1 MSENFKEKID
11 ELEMIA
17 ANFKTASNSKITYMK
32 EKMTDLIKSGPKLPF
47 EFEYL
52 LVAFS
57 RNGGL
62 IAICKQMN
70 YYDRSKSRINDD
82 ILVMHQDAGK
92 RYYIPL
98 PLANEEKR
106 VQVSIVSLEFND
118 DEQLYAFGNNGS
130 VYKID
135 ILTAKAV
142 KKINSP
148 RLEEEGVV
156 KVKLI
161 EKGYIALTKKG
172 NIYYVPDIKKQNP
185 TFMINIKNQLKF
197 SDNIEFLGIPPSRS
211 KSGRFELLINNEK
224 GNGLLHIQDT
234 SEDSNSRMIERTV
247 EVNLLVG
254 GKLEKYQPEK
264 STSTGDDFINVPSEK
279 EKEFEKPKKGFLGK
293 VSAICMSPSKSEIA
307 VYCAQNTTAY
317 IFPSNLDDL
326 TSFEEMTFKKS
337 NLEEELEEDEVQEHL
352 ALFSY
357 NKKYQFL
364 FCGEQ
369 SLAIC
374 GQRFVVIITRREE
387 LLSFKI
393 TDESAVASMT
403 GGTLFTSIS
412 EIDGIRYL
420 CEDGVFLISEV
431 CKELYDVCYTF
442 AKNSAKKLLNAYG
455 AFISKNAD
463 CDKQIRDI
471 SVDLPEAINT
481 LQQAAVSLYYT
492 EDSNSDV
499 NMKELQMIL
508 IKAAQYGKS
517 FVQKGDFNY
526 EKYVEKCRAM
536 RVINSLRNLKE
547 SPRFLTFKEYED
559 MDPDSPNEFIKKIL
573 RHHNYR
579 FAFELSNYLG
589 FETDRIYQKFCISN
603 IKRLTDE
610 FNVDNLFE
618 TLNNKLSEC
627 QNVSYITLAKKCI
640 KHGKNLLAEKFLE
653 QEKSIVVKVPQYLEL
668 RNWKKALDLAVE
680 SNDRT
685 VIKVV
690 IDKIFKV
697 EKEREFI
704 KTVGENQKV
713 HKAVIEY
720 LRLHDEDK
728 ILRKYL
734 GSKGDFEEL
743 LYITLENFFKAKKI
757 EDRMEFISEA
767 KKYLKDLKGNLNDGF
782 YKNYLNDLEASLK
795 FKKDCIDKNFIEKND
810 ISPFDKSIFECY
822 KLGIKTDTDYKWIEE
837 KNNKIFKIGQK
848 KLTYIR
854 FKELVENKQ
863 FEKMAEIIKSTKYK
877 NLDITPLEVAK
888 LLYNAKCYDQAVDYI
903 KEVTDQNDF
912 EEKINL
918 LKKMK
923 KHEEALKIVMDDRK
937 ADKQFF
943 IEGILRERPD
953 LRGFLDSLQ
962 KK

>member
-11 ELEMIA
+11 DLEMIA
-17 ANFKTASNSKITYMK
+17 ANFKTATTSKITYMK
-32 EKMTDLIKSGPKLPF
+32 EKITDLIKSGPKLPF

-62 IAICKQMN
+62 IAMCKQMN

-98 PLANEEKR
+98 PLSNEEKR
-106 VQVSIVSLEFND
+106 VQVSIINLEFND
-118 DEQLYAFGNNGS
+118 DEQLYAFGNDGS
-130 VYKID
+130 LYKID

-142 KKINSP
+142 KKLNSP
-148 RLEEEGVV
+148 RLEDEGVV

-185 TFMINIKNQLKF
+185 IFMINIKNQLKF
-197 SDNIEFLGIPPSRS
+197 SDNIDFIGIPPSRS
-211 KSGRFELLINNEK
+211 KSGKFELLINNEN
-224 GNGLLHIQDT
+224 GNGLLHIEKQDVD
-234 SEDSNSRMIERTV
+234 DSNNRIVERAV
-247 EVNLLVG
+247 PVSLLVG
-254 GKLEKYQPEK
+254 GKLEKYEPEK
-264 STSTGDDFINVPSEK
+264 NDTPGEND
-279 EKEFEKPKKGFLGK
+279 KPKKGFLGK
-293 VSAICMSPSKSEIA
+293 VSAMCMSPSKSEIA

-326 TSFEEMTFKKS
+326 TSFEEMTFKKE
-337 NLEEELEEDEVQEHL
+337 NLEEELEEDEIQEHQ

-369 SLAIC
+369 SLALC

-387 LLSFKI
+387 ILSFKI

-403 GGTLFTSIS
+403 GGALFTSIS

-442 AKNSAKKLLNAYG
+442 AKNPAKKLINAYG

-471 SVDLPEAINT
+471 SLDLPDAINT
-481 LQQAAVSLYYT
+481 LQQAAVSLYFT
-492 EDSNSDV
+492 EDSNSDI

-526 EKYVEKCRAM
+526 ERYVEKCRAM

-547 SPRFLTFKEYED
+547 SPRFLTYKEYMD
-559 MDPDSPNEFIKKIL
+559 MDPESPNEFIKKIL

-579 FAFELSNYLG
+579 FAFELCNYLG
-589 FETDRIYQKFCISN
+589 YETDKIYQKFCISN
-603 IKRLTDE
+603 IKRLSDE
-610 FNVDNLFE
+610 FNVDKLFD
-618 TLNNKLSEC
+618 TLNSKLLEC

-653 QEKSIVVKVPQYLEL
+653 QEKSIVVKVPQYLQL
-668 RNWKKALDLAVE
+668 RNWKKALELAIE

-697 EKEREFI
+697 EKEKEFI
-704 KTVGENQKV
+704 KTVGGNPKV

-720 LRLHDEDK
+720 LRLHDCDNV
-728 ILRKYL
+728 LRKYL
-734 GSKGDFEEL
+734 GSKGDYEEL
-743 LYITLENFFKAKKI
+743 LYMTLENFFKAKKI
-757 EDRMEFISEA
+757 EDRTGYISEA
-767 KKYLKDLKGNLNDGF
+767 KKYLKDLKGNPNFSF
-782 YKNYLNDLEASLK
+782 YENYLKDLESSLK
-795 FKKDCIDKNFIEKND
+795 FKKDCIEPKKFIETND

-822 KLGIKTDTDYKWIEE
+822 KLGISKDYKWIEE
-837 KNNKIFKIGQK
+837 TNKKNFNIGQK

-854 FKELVENKQ
+854 FKE
-863 FEKMAEIIKSTKYK
+863 MAERKKFAEIDEIIENTKYK

-888 LLYNAKCYDQAVDYI
+888 IFFNTKNYDHAVNYI
-903 KEVTDQNDF
+903 KKVTDQNDF

-918 LKKMK
+918 LKKMQ
-923 KHEEALKIVMDDRK
+923 KHKEALEIVMADKK

-943 IEGILRERPD
+943 IEGILREKPE
-953 LRGFLDSLQ
+953 LRSFLDSLQ
-962 KK
+962 TK

>member
-11 ELEMIA
+11 DLEMIA
-17 ANFKTASNSKITYMK
+17 ANFKTATNSKITYMK
-32 EKMTDLIKSGPKLPF
+32 EKITDLIKSGPKLPF

-62 IAICKQMN
+62 IAMCKQMN

-98 PLANEEKR
+98 PLSNEEKR
-106 VQVSIVSLEFND
+106 VQVSIINLEFND
-118 DEQLYAFGNNGS
+118 DEQLYAFGNDGS
-130 VYKID
+130 LYKID

-142 KKINSP
+142 KKLNSP
-148 RLEEEGVV
+148 RLEDEGVV

-185 TFMINIKNQLKF
+185 IFMINIKNQLKF
-197 SDNIEFLGIPPSRS
+197 SDNIDFIGIPPSRS
-211 KSGRFELLINNEK
+211 KSGKFELLINNEN
-224 GNGLLHIQDT
+224 GNGLIHIEKQDVD
-234 SEDSNSRMIERTV
+234 DSNNRIVERTV
-247 EVNLLVG
+247 PVSLLVS
-254 GKLEKYQPEK
+254 GKLEKYEPEK
-264 STSTGDDFINVPSEK
+264 NDTPGEND
-279 EKEFEKPKKGFLGK
+279 KPKKGFLGK

-326 TSFEEMTFKKS
+326 TSFEEMTFKKE
-337 NLEEELEEDEVQEHL
+337 NLEEELEEDEIQEHQ

-369 SLAIC
+369 SLALC

-387 LLSFKI
+387 ILSFKI

-403 GGTLFTSIS
+403 GGALFTSIS

-442 AKNSAKKLLNAYG
+442 AKNPAKKLINAYG

-471 SVDLPEAINT
+471 SLDLPDAINT
-481 LQQAAVSLYYT
+481 LQQAAVSLYFT
-492 EDSNSDV
+492 EDSNSDI

-526 EKYVEKCRAM
+526 ERYVEKCRAM

-547 SPRFLTFKEYED
+547 SPRFLTYKEYMD
-559 MDPDSPNEFIKKIL
+559 MDPESPNEFIKKIL

-579 FAFELSNYLG
+579 FAFELCNYLG
-589 FETDRIYQKFCISN
+589 YETDKIYQKFCISN
-603 IKRLTDE
+603 IKRLSDE
-610 FNVDNLFE
+610 FNVDKLFE
-618 TLNNKLSEC
+618 TLNSKLLEC

-653 QEKSIVVKVPQYLEL
+653 QEKSIVVKVPQYLQL
-668 RNWKKALDLAVE
+668 RNWKKALELAIE

-697 EKEREFI
+697 EKEKEFI
-704 KTVGENQKV
+704 KTVGGNPKV

-720 LRLHDEDK
+720 LRLHDCDNV
-728 ILRKYL
+728 LRKYL
-734 GSKGDFEEL
+734 GSKGDYEEL
-743 LYITLENFFKAKKI
+743 LYMTLENFFKAKKI
-757 EDRMEFISEA
+757 EDRTGYISEA
-767 KKYLKDLKGNLNDGF
+767 KKYLKDLKGNPNFSF
-782 YKNYLNDLEASLK
+782 YENYLKDLESSLK
-795 FKKDCIDKNFIEKND
+795 FKKDCIEPKKFIETND

-822 KLGIKTDTDYKWIEE
+822 KLGISKDYKWIEE
-837 KNNKIFKIGQK
+837 TNKKSFNIGQK

-854 FKELVENKQ
+854 FKE
-863 FEKMAEIIKSTKYK
+863 MAERKKFTEIDEIIENTKYK

-888 LLYNAKCYDQAVDYI
+888 IFFNTKKYDQAVNYI
-903 KEVTDQNDF
+903 KKVTDQNDF

-918 LKKMK
+918 LKKMQ
-923 KHEEALKIVMDDRK
+923 KHKEALEIVMADKK

-953 LRGFLDSLQ
+953 LRSFLDSLQ
-962 KK
+962 TK

>member
-11 ELEMIA
+11 DLEMIA
-17 ANFKTASNSKITYMK
+17 ANFKTATNSKITYMK
-32 EKMTDLIKSGPKLPF
+32 EKITDLIKSGPKLPF

-62 IAICKQMN
+62 IAMCKQMN

-98 PLANEEKR
+98 PLSNEEKR
-106 VQVSIVSLEFND
+106 VQVSIINLEFND
-118 DEQLYAFGNNGS
+118 DEQLYAFGNDGS
-130 VYKID
+130 LYKID

-142 KKINSP
+142 KKLNSP
-148 RLEEEGVV
+148 RLEDEGVV

-185 TFMINIKNQLKF
+185 IFMINIKNQLKF
-197 SDNIEFLGIPPSRS
+197 SDNIDFIGIPPSRS
-211 KSGRFELLINNEK
+211 KSGKFELLINNEN
-224 GNGLLHIQDT
+224 GNGLIHIEKQDVD
-234 SEDSNSRMIERTV
+234 DSNNRIVERTV
-247 EVNLLVG
+247 PVSLLVS
-254 GKLEKYQPEK
+254 GKLEKYEPEK
-264 STSTGDDFINVPSEK
+264 NDTPGEND
-279 EKEFEKPKKGFLGK
+279 KPKKGFLGK

-326 TSFEEMTFKKS
+326 TSFEEMTFKKE
-337 NLEEELEEDEVQEHL
+337 NLEEELEEDEIQEHQ

-369 SLAIC
+369 SLALC

-387 LLSFKI
+387 ILSFKI

-403 GGTLFTSIS
+403 GGALFTSIS

-442 AKNSAKKLLNAYG
+442 AKNPAKKLINAYG

-471 SVDLPEAINT
+471 SLDLPDAINT
-481 LQQAAVSLYYT
+481 LQQAAVSLYFT
-492 EDSNSDV
+492 EDSNSDI

-526 EKYVEKCRAM
+526 ERYVEKCRAM

-547 SPRFLTFKEYED
+547 SPRFLTYKEYMD
-559 MDPDSPNEFIKKIL
+559 MDPESPNEFIKKIL

-579 FAFELSNYLG
+579 FAFELCNYLG
-589 FETDRIYQKFCISN
+589 YETDKIYQKFCISN
-603 IKRLTDE
+603 IKRLSDE
-610 FNVDNLFE
+610 FNVDKLFE
-618 TLNNKLSEC
+618 TLNSKLLEC

-653 QEKSIVVKVPQYLEL
+653 QEKSIVVKVPQYLQL
-668 RNWKKALDLAVE
+668 RNWKKALELAIE

-697 EKEREFI
+697 EKEKEFI
-704 KTVGENQKV
+704 KTVGGNPKV

-720 LRLHDEDK
+720 LRLHDCDNV
-728 ILRKYL
+728 LRKYL
-734 GSKGDFEEL
+734 GSKGDYEEL
-743 LYITLENFFKAKKI
+743 LYMTLENFFKAKKI
-757 EDRMEFISEA
+757 EDRTGYIPEA
-767 KKYLKDLKGNLNDGF
+767 KKYLKDLKGNPNFSF
-782 YKNYLNDLEASLK
+782 YENYLKDLESSLK
-795 FKKDCIDKNFIEKND
+795 FKKDCIEPKKFIETND

-822 KLGIKTDTDYKWIEE
+822 KLGISKDYKWIEE
-837 KNNKIFKIGQK
+837 TNKKSFNIGQK

-854 FKELVENKQ
+854 FKE
-863 FEKMAEIIKSTKYK
+863 MAERKKFTEIDEIIENTKYK

-888 LLYNAKCYDQAVDYI
+888 IFFNTKKYDQAVNYI
-903 KEVTDQNDF
+903 KKVTDQNDF

-918 LKKMK
+918 LKKMQ
-923 KHEEALKIVMDDRK
+923 KHKEALEIVMADKK

-953 LRGFLDSLQ
+953 LRSFLDSLQ
-962 KK
+962 TK

>member
-11 ELEMIA
+11 DLEMIA
-17 ANFKTASNSKITYMK
+17 ANFKTATNSKITYMK
-32 EKMTDLIKSGPKLPF
+32 EKITDLIKSGPKLPF

-62 IAICKQMN
+62 IAMCKQMN

-98 PLANEEKR
+98 PLSNEEKR
-106 VQVSIVSLEFND
+106 VQVSIINLEFND
-118 DEQLYAFGNNGS
+118 DEQLYAFGNDGS
-130 VYKID
+130 LYKID

-142 KKINSP
+142 KKLNSP
-148 RLEEEGVV
+148 RLEDEGVV

-185 TFMINIKNQLKF
+185 IFMINIKNQLKF
-197 SDNIEFLGIPPSRS
+197 SDNIDFIGIPPSRS
-211 KSGRFELLINNEK
+211 KSGKFELLINNEN
-224 GNGLLHIQDT
+224 GNGLIHIEKQDVD
-234 SEDSNSRMIERTV
+234 DSNNRIVERTV
-247 EVNLLVG
+247 PVSLLVG
-254 GKLEKYQPEK
+254 GKLEKYEPEK
-264 STSTGDDFINVPSEK
+264 NDTPGEND
-279 EKEFEKPKKGFLGK
+279 KPKKGFLGK

-326 TSFEEMTFKKS
+326 TSFEEMTFKKE
-337 NLEEELEEDEVQEHL
+337 NLEEELEEDEIQEHQ

-369 SLAIC
+369 SLALC

-387 LLSFKI
+387 ILSFKI

-403 GGTLFTSIS
+403 GGALFTSIS

-442 AKNSAKKLLNAYG
+442 AKNPAKKLINAYG

-471 SVDLPEAINT
+471 SLDLPDAINT
-481 LQQAAVSLYYT
+481 LQQAAVSLYFT
-492 EDSNSDV
+492 EDSNSDI

-526 EKYVEKCRAM
+526 ERYVEKCRAM

-547 SPRFLTFKEYED
+547 SPRFLTYKEYMD
-559 MDPDSPNEFIKKIL
+559 MDPESPNEFIKKIL

-579 FAFELSNYLG
+579 FAFELCNYLG
-589 FETDRIYQKFCISN
+589 YETDKIYQKFCISN
-603 IKRLTDE
+603 IKRLSDE
-610 FNVDNLFE
+610 FNVDKLFE
-618 TLNNKLSEC
+618 TLNSKLLEC

-653 QEKSIVVKVPQYLEL
+653 QEKSIVVKVPQYLQL
-668 RNWKKALDLAVE
+668 RNWKKALELAIE

-697 EKEREFI
+697 EKEKEFI
-704 KTVGENQKV
+704 KTVGGNPKV

-720 LRLHDEDK
+720 LRLHDCDNV
-728 ILRKYL
+728 LRKYL
-734 GSKGDFEEL
+734 GSKGDYEEL
-743 LYITLENFFKAKKI
+743 LYMTLENFFKAKKI
-757 EDRMEFISEA
+757 EDRTGYISEA
-767 KKYLKDLKGNLNDGF
+767 KKYLKDLKGNPNFNF
-782 YKNYLNDLEASLK
+782 YENYLKDLESSLK
-795 FKKDCIDKNFIEKND
+795 FKKDCIEPKKFIETND

-822 KLGIKTDTDYKWIEE
+822 KLGISKDYKWIEE
-837 KNNKIFKIGQK
+837 TNKKSFNIGQK

-854 FKELVENKQ
+854 FKE
-863 FEKMAEIIKSTKYK
+863 MAERKKFAEIDEIIENTKYK

-888 LLYNAKCYDQAVDYI
+888 IFFNTKNYDQAVNYI
-903 KEVTDQNDF
+903 KKVTDQNDF

-918 LKKMK
+918 LKKMQ
-923 KHEEALKIVMDDRK
+923 KHKEALEIVMADKK

-953 LRGFLDSLQ
+953 LRSFLDSLQ
-962 KK
+962 TK

>member
-11 ELEMIA
+11 DLEMIA
-17 ANFKTASNSKITYMK
+17 ANFKTATNSKITYMK
-32 EKMTDLIKSGPKLPF
+32 EKITDLIKSGPKLPF

-62 IAICKQMN
+62 IAMCKQMN

-98 PLANEEKR
+98 PLSNEEKR
-106 VQVSIVSLEFND
+106 VQVSIINLEFND
-118 DEQLYAFGNNGS
+118 DEQLYAFGNDGS
-130 VYKID
+130 LYKID

-142 KKINSP
+142 KKLNSP
-148 RLEEEGVV
+148 RLEDEGVV

-185 TFMINIKNQLKF
+185 IFMINIKNQLKF
-197 SDNIEFLGIPPSRS
+197 SDNIDFIGIPPSRS
-211 KSGRFELLINNEK
+211 KSGKFELLINNEN
-224 GNGLLHIQDT
+224 GNGLLHIEKQDVD
-234 SEDSNSRMIERTV
+234 DSNNRIVERTV
-247 EVNLLVG
+247 PVSLLVG
-254 GKLEKYQPEK
+254 GKLEKYEPEK
-264 STSTGDDFINVPSEK
+264 NDTPGEND
-279 EKEFEKPKKGFLGK
+279 KPKKGFLGK

-326 TSFEEMTFKKS
+326 TSFEEMTFKKE
-337 NLEEELEEDEVQEHL
+337 NLEEELEEDEIQEHQ

-369 SLAIC
+369 SLALC

-387 LLSFKI
+387 ILSFKI

-403 GGTLFTSIS
+403 GGALFTSIS

-442 AKNSAKKLLNAYG
+442 AKNPAKKLINAYG

-471 SVDLPEAINT
+471 SLDLPDAINT
-481 LQQAAVSLYYT
+481 LQQAAVSLYFT
-492 EDSNSDV
+492 EDSNSDI

-526 EKYVEKCRAM
+526 ERYVEKCRAM

-547 SPRFLTFKEYED
+547 SPRFLTYKEYMD
-559 MDPDSPNEFIKKIL
+559 MDPESPNEFIKKIL

-579 FAFELSNYLG
+579 FAFELCNYLG
-589 FETDRIYQKFCISN
+589 YETDKIYQKFCISN
-603 IKRLTDE
+603 IKRLSDE
-610 FNVDNLFE
+610 FNVDKLFE
-618 TLNNKLSEC
+618 TLNSKLLEC

-653 QEKSIVVKVPQYLEL
+653 QEKSIVVKVPQYLQL
-668 RNWKKALDLAVE
+668 RNWKKALELAIE

-697 EKEREFI
+697 EKEKEFI
-704 KTVGENQKV
+704 KTVGGNPKV

-720 LRLHDEDK
+720 LRLHDCDNV
-728 ILRKYL
+728 LRKYL
-734 GSKGDFEEL
+734 GSKGDYEEL
-743 LYITLENFFKAKKI
+743 LYMTLENFFKAKKI
-757 EDRMEFISEA
+757 EDRTGYISEA
-767 KKYLKDLKGNLNDGF
+767 KKYLKDLKGNPNFSF
-782 YKNYLNDLEASLK
+782 YENYLKDLESSLK
-795 FKKDCIDKNFIEKND
+795 FKKDCIEPKKFIETND

-822 KLGIKTDTDYKWIEE
+822 KLGISKDYKWIEE
-837 KNNKIFKIGQK
+837 TNKKNFNIGQK

-854 FKELVENKQ
+854 FKE
-863 FEKMAEIIKSTKYK
+863 MAERKKFAEIDEIIENTKYK

-888 LLYNAKCYDQAVDYI
+888 IFFNTKNYDQAVNYI
-903 KEVTDQNDF
+903 KKVTDQNDF

-918 LKKMK
+918 LKKMQ
-923 KHEEALKIVMDDRK
+923 KHKEALEIVMADKK

-953 LRGFLDSLQ
+953 LRSFLDSLQ
-962 KK
+962 TK

>member
-11 ELEMIA
+11 DLEMIA
-17 ANFKTASNSKITYMK
+17 ANFKTATNSKITYMK
-32 EKMTDLIKSGPKLPF
+32 EKITDLIKSGPKLPF

-62 IAICKQMN
+62 IAMCKQMN

-98 PLANEEKR
+98 PLSNEEKR
-106 VQVSIVSLEFND
+106 VQVSIINLEFND
-118 DEQLYAFGNNGS
+118 DEQLYAFGNDGS
-130 VYKID
+130 LYKID

-142 KKINSP
+142 KKLNSP
-148 RLEEEGVV
+148 RLEDEGVV

-185 TFMINIKNQLKF
+185 IFMINIKNQLKF
-197 SDNIEFLGIPPSRS
+197 SDNIDFIGIPPSRS
-211 KSGRFELLINNEK
+211 KSGKFELLINNEN
-224 GNGLLHIQDT
+224 GNGLIHIEKQDVD
-234 SEDSNSRMIERTV
+234 DSNNRIVERTV
-247 EVNLLVG
+247 PVSLLVS
-254 GKLEKYQPEK
+254 GKLEKYEPEK
-264 STSTGDDFINVPSEK
+264 NDTPGEND
-279 EKEFEKPKKGFLGK
+279 KPKKGFLGK

-326 TSFEEMTFKKS
+326 TSFEEMTFKKE
-337 NLEEELEEDEVQEHL
+337 NLEEELEEDEIQEHQ

-369 SLAIC
+369 SLALC

-387 LLSFKI
+387 ILSFKI

-403 GGTLFTSIS
+403 GGALFTSIS

-442 AKNSAKKLLNAYG
+442 AKNPAKKLINAYG

-471 SVDLPEAINT
+471 SLDLPDAINT
-481 LQQAAVSLYYT
+481 LQQAAVSLYFT
-492 EDSNSDV
+492 EDSNSDI

-526 EKYVEKCRAM
+526 ERYVEKCRAM

-547 SPRFLTFKEYED
+547 SPRFLTYKEYMD
-559 MDPDSPNEFIKKIL
+559 MDPESPNEFIKKIL

-579 FAFELSNYLG
+579 FAFELCNYLG
-589 FETDRIYQKFCISN
+589 YETDKIYQKFCISN
-603 IKRLTDE
+603 IKRLSDE
-610 FNVDNLFE
+610 FNVDKLFE
-618 TLNNKLSEC
+618 TLNSKLLEC

-653 QEKSIVVKVPQYLEL
+653 QEKSIVVKVPQYLQL
-668 RNWKKALDLAVE
+668 RNWKKALELAIE

-697 EKEREFI
+697 EKEKEFI
-704 KTVGENQKV
+704 KTVGGNPKV

-720 LRLHDEDK
+720 LRLHDCDNV
-728 ILRKYL
+728 LRKYL
-734 GSKGDFEEL
+734 GSKGDYEEL
-743 LYITLENFFKAKKI
+743 LYMTLENFFKAKKI
-757 EDRMEFISEA
+757 EDRTGYISEA
-767 KKYLKDLKGNLNDGF
+767 KKYLKDLKGNPNFSF
-782 YKNYLNDLEASLK
+782 YENYLKDLESSLK
-795 FKKDCIDKNFIEKND
+795 FKKDCIEPKKFIETND

-822 KLGIKTDTDYKWIEE
+822 KLGISKDYKWIEE
-837 KNNKIFKIGQK
+837 TNKKNFNIGQK

-854 FKELVENKQ
+854 FKE
-863 FEKMAEIIKSTKYK
+863 MAERKKFAEIDEIIENTKYK

-888 LLYNAKCYDQAVDYI
+888 IFFNTKNYDQAVNYI
-903 KEVTDQNDF
+903 KKVTDQNDF

-918 LKKMK
+918 LKKMQ
-923 KHEEALKIVMDDRK
+923 KHKEALEIVMADKK

-953 LRGFLDSLQ
+953 LRSFLDSLQ
-962 KK
+962 TK

>member
-11 ELEMIA
+11 DLEMIA
-17 ANFKTASNSKITYMK
+17 ANFKTATNSKITYMK
-32 EKMTDLIKSGPKLPF
+32 EKITDLIKSGPKLPF

-62 IAICKQMN
+62 IAMCKQMN

-98 PLANEEKR
+98 PLSNEEKR
-106 VQVSIVSLEFND
+106 VQVSIINLEFND
-118 DEQLYAFGNNGS
+118 DEQLYAFGNDGS
-130 VYKID
+130 LYKID

-142 KKINSP
+142 KKLNSP
-148 RLEEEGVV
+148 RLEDEGVV

-185 TFMINIKNQLKF
+185 IFMINIKNQLKF
-197 SDNIEFLGIPPSRS
+197 SDNIDFIGIPPSRS
-211 KSGRFELLINNEK
+211 KSGKFELLINNEN
-224 GNGLLHIQDT
+224 GNGLLHIEKQDVD
-234 SEDSNSRMIERTV
+234 DSNNRIVERTV
-247 EVNLLVG
+247 PVSLLVG
-254 GKLEKYQPEK
+254 GKLEKYEPEK
-264 STSTGDDFINVPSEK
+264 NDTPGEND
-279 EKEFEKPKKGFLGK
+279 KPKKGFLGK

-326 TSFEEMTFKKS
+326 TSFEEMTFKKE
-337 NLEEELEEDEVQEHL
+337 NLEEELEEDEIQEHQ

-369 SLAIC
+369 SLALC

-387 LLSFKI
+387 ILSFKI

-403 GGTLFTSIS
+403 GGALFTSIS

-442 AKNSAKKLLNAYG
+442 AKNPAKKLINAYG

-471 SVDLPEAINT
+471 SLDLPDAINT
-481 LQQAAVSLYYT
+481 LQQAAVSLYFT
-492 EDSNSDV
+492 EDSNSDI

-526 EKYVEKCRAM
+526 ERYVEKCRAM

-547 SPRFLTFKEYED
+547 SPRFLTYKEYMD
-559 MDPDSPNEFIKKIL
+559 MDPESPNEFIKKIL

-579 FAFELSNYLG
+579 FAFELCNYLG
-589 FETDRIYQKFCISN
+589 YETDKIYQKFCISN
-603 IKRLTDE
+603 IKRLSDE
-610 FNVDNLFE
+610 FNVDKLFE
-618 TLNNKLSEC
+618 TLNSKLLEC

-653 QEKSIVVKVPQYLEL
+653 QEKSIVVKVPQYLQL
-668 RNWKKALDLAVE
+668 RNWKKALELAIE

-697 EKEREFI
+697 EKEKEFI
-704 KTVGENQKV
+704 KTVGGNPKV

-720 LRLHDEDK
+720 LRLHDCDNV
-728 ILRKYL
+728 LRKYL
-734 GSKGDFEEL
+734 GSKGDYEEL
-743 LYITLENFFKAKKI
+743 LYMTLENFFKAKKI
-757 EDRMEFISEA
+757 EDRTGYISEA
-767 KKYLKDLKGNLNDGF
+767 KKYLKDLKGNPNFNF
-782 YKNYLNDLEASLK
+782 YENYLKDLESSLK
-795 FKKDCIDKNFIEKND
+795 FKKDCIEPKKFIETND

-822 KLGIKTDTDYKWIEE
+822 KLGISKDYKWIEE
-837 KNNKIFKIGQK
+837 TNKKSFNIGQK

-854 FKELVENKQ
+854 FKE
-863 FEKMAEIIKSTKYK
+863 MAERKKFTEIDEIIENTKYK

-888 LLYNAKCYDQAVDYI
+888 IFFNTKNYDQAVNYI
-903 KEVTDQNDF
+903 KKVTDQNDF

-918 LKKMK
+918 LKKMQ
-923 KHEEALKIVMDDRK
+923 KHKEALEIVMADKK

-953 LRGFLDSLQ
+953 LRSFLDSLQ
-962 KK
+962 TK

>member
-11 ELEMIA
+11 DLEMIA
-17 ANFKTASNSKITYMK
+17 ANFKTATNSKITYMK
-32 EKMTDLIKSGPKLPF
+32 EKITDLIKSGPKLPF

-62 IAICKQMN
+62 IAMCKQMN

-98 PLANEEKR
+98 PLSNEEKR
-106 VQVSIVSLEFND
+106 VQVSIINLEFND
-118 DEQLYAFGNNGS
+118 DEQLYAFGNDGS
-130 VYKID
+130 LYKID

-142 KKINSP
+142 KKLNSP
-148 RLEEEGVV
+148 RLEDEGVV

-185 TFMINIKNQLKF
+185 IFMINIKNQLKF
-197 SDNIEFLGIPPSRS
+197 SDNIDFIGIPPSRS
-211 KSGRFELLINNEK
+211 KSGKFELLINNEN
-224 GNGLLHIQDT
+224 GNGLLHIEKQDVD
-234 SEDSNSRMIERTV
+234 DSNNRIVERTV
-247 EVNLLVG
+247 PVSLLVG
-254 GKLEKYQPEK
+254 GKLEKYEPEK
-264 STSTGDDFINVPSEK
+264 NDTPGEND
-279 EKEFEKPKKGFLGK
+279 KPKKGFLGK

-326 TSFEEMTFKKS
+326 TSFEEMTFKKE
-337 NLEEELEEDEVQEHL
+337 NLEEELEEDEIQEHQ

-369 SLAIC
+369 SLALC

-387 LLSFKI
+387 ILSFKI

-403 GGTLFTSIS
+403 GGALFTSIS

-442 AKNSAKKLLNAYG
+442 AKNPAKKLINAYG

-471 SVDLPEAINT
+471 SLDLPDAINT
-481 LQQAAVSLYYT
+481 LQQAAVSLYFT
-492 EDSNSDV
+492 EDSNSDI

-526 EKYVEKCRAM
+526 ERYVEKCRAM

-547 SPRFLTFKEYED
+547 SPRFLTYKEYMD
-559 MDPDSPNEFIKKIL
+559 MDPESPNEFIKKIL

-579 FAFELSNYLG
+579 FAFELCNYLG
-589 FETDRIYQKFCISN
+589 YETDKIYQKFCISN
-603 IKRLTDE
+603 IKRLSDE
-610 FNVDNLFE
+610 FNVDKLFE
-618 TLNNKLSEC
+618 TLNSKLLEC

-653 QEKSIVVKVPQYLEL
+653 QEKSIVVKVPQYLQL
-668 RNWKKALDLAVE
+668 RNWKKALELAIE

-697 EKEREFI
+697 EKEKEFI
-704 KTVGENQKV
+704 KTVGGNPKV

-720 LRLHDEDK
+720 LRLHDCDNV
-728 ILRKYL
+728 LRKYL
-734 GSKGDFEEL
+734 GSKGDYEEL
-743 LYITLENFFKAKKI
+743 LYMTLENFFKAKKI
-757 EDRMEFISEA
+757 EDRTGYISEA
-767 KKYLKDLKGNLNDGF
+767 KKYLKDLKGNPNFSF
-782 YKNYLNDLEASLK
+782 YENYLKDLESSLK
-795 FKKDCIDKNFIEKND
+795 FKKDCIEPKKFIETND

-822 KLGIKTDTDYKWIEE
+822 KLGISKDYKWIEE
-837 KNNKIFKIGQK
+837 TNKKNFNIGQK

-854 FKELVENKQ
+854 FKE
-863 FEKMAEIIKSTKYK
+863 MAERKKFAEIDEIIENTKYK

-888 LLYNAKCYDQAVDYI
+888 IFFNTKNYDQAVNYI
-903 KEVTDQNDF
+903 KKVTDQNDF

-918 LKKMK
+918 LKKMQ
-923 KHEEALKIVMDDRK
+923 KHKEALEIVMADKK

-943 IEGILRERPD
+943 IEGILREKPE
-953 LRGFLDSLQ
+953 LRSFLDSLQ
-962 KK
+962 TK

>member
-11 ELEMIA
+11 DLEMIA
-17 ANFKTASNSKITYMK
+17 ANFKTATNSKITYMK
-32 EKMTDLIKSGPKLPF
+32 EKITDLIKSGPKLPF

-62 IAICKQMN
+62 IAMCKQMN

-98 PLANEEKR
+98 PLSNEEKR
-106 VQVSIVSLEFND
+106 VQVSIINLEFND
-118 DEQLYAFGNNGS
+118 DEQLYAFGNDGS
-130 VYKID
+130 LYKID

-142 KKINSP
+142 KKLNSP
-148 RLEEEGVV
+148 RLEDEGVV

-185 TFMINIKNQLKF
+185 IFMINIKNQLKF
-197 SDNIEFLGIPPSRS
+197 SDNIDFIGIPPSMS
-211 KSGRFELLINNEK
+211 KSGKFELLINNEN
-224 GNGLLHIQDT
+224 GNGLIHIEKQDVD
-234 SEDSNSRMIERTV
+234 DSNNRIVERTV
-247 EVNLLVG
+247 PVSLLVG
-254 GKLEKYQPEK
+254 GKLEKYEPEK
-264 STSTGDDFINVPSEK
+264 NDTPGEND
-279 EKEFEKPKKGFLGK
+279 KPKKGFLGK

-326 TSFEEMTFKKS
+326 TSFEEMTFKKE
-337 NLEEELEEDEVQEHL
+337 NLEEELEEDEIQEHQ

-369 SLAIC
+369 SLALC

-387 LLSFKI
+387 ILSFKI

-403 GGTLFTSIS
+403 GGALFTSIS

-442 AKNSAKKLLNAYG
+442 AKNPAKKLINAYG

-471 SVDLPEAINT
+471 SLDLPDAINT
-481 LQQAAVSLYYT
+481 LQQAAVSLYFT
-492 EDSNSDV
+492 EDSNSDI

-526 EKYVEKCRAM
+526 ERYVEKCRAM

-547 SPRFLTFKEYED
+547 SPRFLTYKEYMD
-559 MDPDSPNEFIKKIL
+559 MDPESPNEFIKKIL

-579 FAFELSNYLG
+579 FAFELCNYLG
-589 FETDRIYQKFCISN
+589 YETDKIYQKFCISN
-603 IKRLTDE
+603 IKRLSDE
-610 FNVDNLFE
+610 FNVDKLFD
-618 TLNNKLSEC
+618 TLNSKLLEC

-653 QEKSIVVKVPQYLEL
+653 QEKSIVVKVPQYLQL
-668 RNWKKALDLAVE
+668 RNWKKALELAIE

-697 EKEREFI
+697 EKEKEFI
-704 KTVGENQKV
+704 KTVGGNPKV

-720 LRLHDEDK
+720 LRLHDCDNV
-728 ILRKYL
+728 LRKYL
-734 GSKGDFEEL
+734 GSKGDYEEL
-743 LYITLENFFKAKKI
+743 LYMTLENFFKAKKI
-757 EDRMEFISEA
+757 EDRTGYISEA
-767 KKYLKDLKGNLNDGF
+767 KKYLKDLKGNPNFSF
-782 YKNYLNDLEASLK
+782 YENYLKDLESSLK
-795 FKKDCIDKNFIEKND
+795 FKKDCIEPKKFIETND

-822 KLGIKTDTDYKWIEE
+822 KLGISKDYKWIEE
-837 KNNKIFKIGQK
+837 TNKKNFNIGQK

-854 FKELVENKQ
+854 FKE
-863 FEKMAEIIKSTKYK
+863 MAERKKFAEIDEIIENTKYK

-888 LLYNAKCYDQAVDYI
+888 IFFNTKNYDQAVNYI
-903 KEVTDQNDF
+903 KKVTDQNDF

-918 LKKMK
+918 LKKMQ
-923 KHEEALKIVMDDRK
+923 KHKEALEIVMADKK

-953 LRGFLDSLQ
+953 LRSFLDSLQ
-962 KK
+962 TK

>member
-11 ELEMIA
+11 DLEMIA
-17 ANFKTASNSKITYMK
+17 ANFKTATNSKITYMK
-32 EKMTDLIKSGPKLPF
+32 EKITDLIKSGPKLPF

-62 IAICKQMN
+62 IAMCKQMN

-98 PLANEEKR
+98 PLSNEEKR
-106 VQVSIVSLEFND
+106 VQVSIINLEFND
-118 DEQLYAFGNNGS
+118 DEQLYAFGNDGS
-130 VYKID
+130 LYKID

-142 KKINSP
+142 KKLNSP
-148 RLEEEGVV
+148 RLEDEGVV

-185 TFMINIKNQLKF
+185 IFMINIKNQLKF
-197 SDNIEFLGIPPSRS
+197 SDNIDFIGIPPSRS
-211 KSGRFELLINNEK
+211 KSGKFELLINNEN
-224 GNGLLHIQDT
+224 GNGLLHIEKQDVD
-234 SEDSNSRMIERTV
+234 DSNNRIVERTV
-247 EVNLLVG
+247 PVSLLVG
-254 GKLEKYQPEK
+254 GKLEKYEPEK
-264 STSTGDDFINVPSEK
+264 NDTPGEND
-279 EKEFEKPKKGFLGK
+279 KPKKGFLGK

-326 TSFEEMTFKKS
+326 TSFEEMTFKKE
-337 NLEEELEEDEVQEHL
+337 NLEEELEEDEIQEHQ

-369 SLAIC
+369 SLALC

-387 LLSFKI
+387 ILSFKI

-403 GGTLFTSIS
+403 GGALFTSIS

-442 AKNSAKKLLNAYG
+442 AKNPAKKLINAYG

-471 SVDLPEAINT
+471 SLDLPDAINT
-481 LQQAAVSLYYT
+481 LQQAAVSLYFT
-492 EDSNSDV
+492 EDSNSDI

-526 EKYVEKCRAM
+526 ERYVEKCRAM

-547 SPRFLTFKEYED
+547 SPRFLTYKEYMD
-559 MDPDSPNEFIKKIL
+559 MDPESPNEFIKKIL

-579 FAFELSNYLG
+579 FAFELCNYLG
-589 FETDRIYQKFCISN
+589 YETDKIYQKFCISN
-603 IKRLTDE
+603 IKRLSDE
-610 FNVDNLFE
+610 FNVDKLFE
-618 TLNNKLSEC
+618 TLNSKLLEC

-653 QEKSIVVKVPQYLEL
+653 QEKSIVVKVPQYLQL
-668 RNWKKALDLAVE
+668 RNWKKALELAIE

-697 EKEREFI
+697 EKEKEFI
-704 KTVGENQKV
+704 KTVGGNPKV

-720 LRLHDEDK
+720 LRLHDCDNV
-728 ILRKYL
+728 LRKYL
-734 GSKGDFEEL
+734 GSKGDYEEL
-743 LYITLENFFKAKKI
+743 LYMTLENFFKAKKI
-757 EDRMEFISEA
+757 EDRTGYISEA
-767 KKYLKDLKGNLNDGF
+767 KKYLKDLKGNPNFNF
-782 YKNYLNDLEASLK
+782 YENYLKDLESSLK
-795 FKKDCIDKNFIEKND
+795 FKKDCIEPKKFIETND

-822 KLGIKTDTDYKWIEE
+822 KLGISKDYKWIEE
-837 KNNKIFKIGQK
+837 TNKKIFNIGQK

-854 FKELVENKQ
+854 FKE
-863 FEKMAEIIKSTKYK
+863 MAERKKFAEIDEIIENTKYK

-888 LLYNAKCYDQAVDYI
+888 IFFNTKNYDQAVNYI
-903 KEVTDQNDF
+903 KKVTDQNDF

-918 LKKMK
+918 LKKMQ
-923 KHEEALKIVMDDRK
+923 KHKEALEIVMADKK

-953 LRGFLDSLQ
+953 LRSFLDSLQ
-962 KK
+962 TK

>member
-11 ELEMIA
+11 DLEMIA
-17 ANFKTASNSKITYMK
+17 ANFKTATNSKITYMK
-32 EKMTDLIKSGPKLPF
+32 EKITDLIKSGPKLPF

-62 IAICKQMN
+62 IAMCKQMN

-98 PLANEEKR
+98 PLSNEEKR
-106 VQVSIVSLEFND
+106 VQVSIINLEFND
-118 DEQLYAFGNNGS
+118 DEQLYAFGSDGS
-130 VYKID
+130 LYKID

-142 KKINSP
+142 KKLNSP
-148 RLEEEGVV
+148 RLEDEGVT
-156 KVKLI
+156 KVKLF

-185 TFMINIKNQLKF
+185 IFMINIKNQLKF
-197 SDNIEFLGIPPSRS
+197 SDNIDFIGIPPSKS
-211 KSGRFELLINNEK
+211 KSGKFELLINNEN
-224 GNGLLHIQDT
+224 GNGLLHIEKQDVD
-234 SEDSNSRMIERTV
+234 DSNNRIIERTV
-247 EVNLLVG
+247 PVSLLVS
-254 GKLEKYQPEK
+254 GKLEKYDPEK
-264 STSTGDDFINVPSEK
+264 NSTPSGGSESISS
-279 EKEFEKPKKGFLGK
+279 EKPKKGFLGK

-326 TSFEEMTFKKS
+326 SSFEEMTFKKE

-374 GQRFVVIITRREE
+374 GQRFVVIITRKEE
-387 LLSFKI
+387 ILSFKI

-403 GGTLFTSIS
+403 GSTLFTSIS
-412 EIDGIRYL
+412 EIDGLRYL

-442 AKNSAKKLLNAYG
+442 AKNPAKKLINAYG

-471 SVDLPEAINT
+471 SLDLPDAINT
-481 LQQAAVSLYYT
+481 LQQAAVSLYFT
-492 EDSNSDV
+492 EDSNSDI

-526 EKYVEKCRAM
+526 ERYVEKCRAM

-547 SPRFLTFKEYED
+547 SPRFLTYKEYID
-559 MDPDSPNEFIKKIL
+559 MDPESPNEFIKKIL

-579 FAFELSNYLG
+579 FAFELCNYLG
-589 FETDRIYQKFCISN
+589 YETDKIYEKFCISN
-603 IKRLTDE
+603 IKRITDE
-610 FNVDNLFE
+610 FNVDKLFE
-618 TLNNKLSEC
+618 SLNSKLLEC

-653 QEKSIVVKVPQYLEL
+653 QEKSIVVKVPQYLQL
-668 RNWKKALDLAVE
+668 RNWKKALELAIE

-690 IDKIFKV
+690 IDKIYKV
-697 EKEREFI
+697 ENEKEFI
-704 KTVGENQKV
+704 KTVGGNPKV

-720 LRLHDEDK
+720 LRLHDIDK
-728 ILRKYL
+728 TLRKYL
-734 GSKGDFEEL
+734 GSKGDYEEL
-743 LYITLENFFKAKKI
+743 LYMTLENFFKAKKI
-757 EDRMEFISEA
+757 GDRSEYIIEA
-767 KKYLKDLKGNLNDGF
+767 KKYLKELKGNPNFNF
-782 YKNYLNDLEASLK
+782 YENYLKDLENSLR
-795 FKKDCIDKNFIEKND
+795 FKKECIEPHKFIETND

-822 KLGIKTDTDYKWIEE
+822 KLGISKDYKWIEE
-837 KNNKIFKIGQK
+837 TNKKIFNIGQK

-854 FKELVENKQ
+854 FKQMAERKQ
-863 FEKMAEIIKSTKYK
+863 FAEIDEIIENTKYK

-888 LLYNAKCYDQAVDYI
+888 IFFNTKNYDQAVNYI
-903 KEVTDQNDF
+903 KKVTEQNDF

-918 LKKMK
+918 LKKMQ
-923 KHEEALKIVMDDRK
+923 KHKEALEIVMADRK
-937 ADKQFF
+937 ADKQFY

-953 LRGFLDSLQ
+953 LKSFLDSLQ
-962 KK
+962 TK

>member
-11 ELEMIA
+11 DLEMIA
-17 ANFKTASNSKITYMK
+17 ANFKTATNSKITYMK
-32 EKMTDLIKSGPKLPF
+32 EKITDLIKSGPKLPF

-62 IAICKQMN
+62 IAMCKQMN

-98 PLANEEKR
+98 PLSNEEKR
-106 VQVSIVSLEFND
+106 VQVSIINLEFND
-118 DEQLYAFGNNGS
+118 DEQLYAFGNDGS
-130 VYKID
+130 LYKID

-142 KKINSP
+142 KKLNSP
-148 RLEEEGVV
+148 RLEDEGVV

-185 TFMINIKNQLKF
+185 IFMINIKNQLKF
-197 SDNIEFLGIPPSRS
+197 SDNIDFIGIPPSRS
-211 KSGRFELLINNEK
+211 KSGKFELLINNEN
-224 GNGLLHIQDT
+224 GNGLLHIEKQDVD
-234 SEDSNSRMIERTV
+234 DSNNRIVERTV
-247 EVNLLVG
+247 PVSLLVG
-254 GKLEKYQPEK
+254 GKLEKYEPEK
-264 STSTGDDFINVPSEK
+264 NDTPGEND
-279 EKEFEKPKKGFLGK
+279 KPKKGFLGK

-326 TSFEEMTFKKS
+326 TSFEEMTFKKE
-337 NLEEELEEDEVQEHL
+337 NLEEELEEDEIQEHQ

-369 SLAIC
+369 SLALC

-387 LLSFKI
+387 ILSFKI

-403 GGTLFTSIS
+403 GGALFTSIS

-442 AKNSAKKLLNAYG
+442 AKNPAKKLINAYG

-471 SVDLPEAINT
+471 SLDLPDAINT
-481 LQQAAVSLYYT
+481 LQQAAVSLYFT
-492 EDSNSDV
+492 EDSNSDI

-526 EKYVEKCRAM
+526 ERYVEKCRAM

-547 SPRFLTFKEYED
+547 SPRFLTYKEYMD
-559 MDPDSPNEFIKKIL
+559 MDPESPNEFIKKIL

-579 FAFELSNYLG
+579 FAFELCNYLG
-589 FETDRIYQKFCISN
+589 YETDKIYQKFCISN
-603 IKRLTDE
+603 IKRLSDE
-610 FNVDNLFE
+610 FNVDKLFE
-618 TLNNKLSEC
+618 TLNSKLLEC

-653 QEKSIVVKVPQYLEL
+653 QEKSIVVKVPQYLQL
-668 RNWKKALDLAVE
+668 RNWKKALELAIE

-697 EKEREFI
+697 EKEKEFI
-704 KTVGENQKV
+704 KTVGGNPKV

-720 LRLHDEDK
+720 LRLHDCDNV
-728 ILRKYL
+728 LRKYL
-734 GSKGDFEEL
+734 GSKGDYEEL
-743 LYITLENFFKAKKI
+743 LYMTLENFFKAKKI
-757 EDRMEFISEA
+757 EDRTGYISEA
-767 KKYLKDLKGNLNDGF
+767 KKYLKDLKGNPNFSF
-782 YKNYLNDLEASLK
+782 YENYLKDLESSLK
-795 FKKDCIDKNFIEKND
+795 FKKDCIEPKKFIETND

-822 KLGIKTDTDYKWIEE
+822 KLGISKDYKWIEE
-837 KNNKIFKIGQK
+837 TNKKNFNIGQK

-854 FKELVENKQ
+854 FKEMAERKKFAEIDEIVEN
-863 FEKMAEIIKSTKYK
+863 TKYK

-888 LLYNAKCYDQAVDYI
+888 IFFNTKNYDQAVNYI
-903 KEVTDQNDF
+903 KKVTDQNDF

-918 LKKMK
+918 LKKMQ
-923 KHEEALKIVMDDRK
+923 KHKEALEIVMADKK

-953 LRGFLDSLQ
+953 LRSFLDSLQ
-962 KK
+962 TK

>member
-11 ELEMIA
+11 DLEMIA
-17 ANFKTASNSKITYMK
+17 ANFKTATNSKITYMK
-32 EKMTDLIKSGPKLPF
+32 EKITDLIKSGPKLPF

-62 IAICKQMN
+62 IAMCKQMN

-98 PLANEEKR
+98 PLSNEEKR
-106 VQVSIVSLEFND
+106 VQVSIINLEFND
-118 DEQLYAFGNNGS
+118 DEQLYAFGSDGS
-130 VYKID
+130 LYKID

-142 KKINSP
+142 KKLNSP
-148 RLEEEGVV
+148 RLEDEGVV

-185 TFMINIKNQLKF
+185 IFMINIKNQLKF
-197 SDNIEFLGIPPSRS
+197 SDNIDFIGIPPSRS
-211 KSGRFELLINNEK
+211 KSGKFELLINNEN
-224 GNGLLHIQDT
+224 GNGLIHIEKQDVD
-234 SEDSNSRMIERTV
+234 DSNNRIVERTV
-247 EVNLLVG
+247 PVSLLVS
-254 GKLEKYQPEK
+254 GKLEKYEPEK
-264 STSTGDDFINVPSEK
+264 NDTPGEND
-279 EKEFEKPKKGFLGK
+279 KPKKGFLGK

-326 TSFEEMTFKKS
+326 TSFEEMTFKKE
-337 NLEEELEEDEVQEHL
+337 NLEEELEEDEVQEHQ

-364 FCGEQ
+364 FCGEK
-369 SLAIC
+369 SLALC

-387 LLSFKI
+387 ILSFKI

-403 GGTLFTSIS
+403 GGSLFTSIS

-442 AKNSAKKLLNAYG
+442 AKNPAKKLINAYG

-471 SVDLPEAINT
+471 SLDLPDAINT
-481 LQQAAVSLYYT
+481 LQQAAVSLYFT
-492 EDSNSDV
+492 EDSNSDI

-526 EKYVEKCRAM
+526 ERYVEKCRAM

-547 SPRFLTFKEYED
+547 SPRFLTYKEYMD
-559 MDPDSPNEFIKKIL
+559 MDPESPNEFIKKIL

-579 FAFELSNYLG
+579 FAFELCNYLG
-589 FETDRIYQKFCISN
+589 YETDKIYQKFCISN
-603 IKRLTDE
+603 IKRLSDE
-610 FNVDNLFE
+610 FNVDKLFE
-618 TLNNKLSEC
+618 TLNSKLLEC

-653 QEKSIVVKVPQYLEL
+653 QEKSIVVKVPQYLQL
-668 RNWKKALDLAVE
+668 RNWKKALELAIE

-697 EKEREFI
+697 EKEKEFI
-704 KTVGENQKV
+704 KTVGGNPKV

-720 LRLHDEDK
+720 LRLHDCDNV
-728 ILRKYL
+728 LRKYL
-734 GSKGDFEEL
+734 GSKGDYEEL
-743 LYITLENFFKAKKI
+743 LYMTLENFFKAKKI
-757 EDRMEFISEA
+757 EDRTGYISEA
-767 KKYLKDLKGNLNDGF
+767 KKYLKDLKGNPNFNF
-782 YKNYLNDLEASLK
+782 YENYLKDLESSLK
-795 FKKDCIDKNFIEKND
+795 FKKDCIEPKKFIETND

-822 KLGIKTDTDYKWIEE
+822 KLGISKDYKWIEE
-837 KNNKIFKIGQK
+837 INKKNFNIGQK

-854 FKELVENKQ
+854 FKE
-863 FEKMAEIIKSTKYK
+863 MAERKKFAEIDQIIENTKYK

-888 LLYNAKCYDQAVDYI
+888 IFFNTKNYDQAVNYI
-903 KEVTDQNDF
+903 KKVTDQNDF

-918 LKKMK
+918 LKKMQ
-923 KHEEALKIVMDDRK
+923 KHKEALEIVMADKK

-943 IEGILRERPD
+943 IEGILREKPE
-953 LRGFLDSLQ
+953 LRSFLDSLHT
-962 KK
+962 K

>member
-11 ELEMIA
+11 DLEMIA
-17 ANFKTASNSKITYMK
+17 ANFKTATNSKITYMK
-32 EKMTDLIKSGPKLPF
+32 EKITDLIKSGPKLPF

-62 IAICKQMN
+62 IAMCKQMN

-98 PLANEEKR
+98 PLSNEEKR
-106 VQVSIVSLEFND
+106 VQVSIINLEFND
-118 DEQLYAFGNNGS
+118 DEQLYAFGNDGS
-130 VYKID
+130 LYKID

-142 KKINSP
+142 KKLNSP
-148 RLEEEGVV
+148 RLEDEGVV

-185 TFMINIKNQLKF
+185 IFMINIKNQLKF
-197 SDNIEFLGIPPSRS
+197 SDNIDFIGIPPSRS
-211 KSGRFELLINNEK
+211 KSGKFELLINNEN
-224 GNGLLHIQDT
+224 GNGLLHIEKQDVD
-234 SEDSNSRMIERTV
+234 DSNNRIVERTV
-247 EVNLLVG
+247 PVSLLVG
-254 GKLEKYQPEK
+254 GKLEKYEPEK
-264 STSTGDDFINVPSEK
+264 NDTPGEND
-279 EKEFEKPKKGFLGK
+279 KPKKGFLGK

-326 TSFEEMTFKKS
+326 TSFEEMTFKKE
-337 NLEEELEEDEVQEHL
+337 NLEEELEEDEIQEHQ

-369 SLAIC
+369 SLALC

-387 LLSFKI
+387 ILSFKI

-403 GGTLFTSIS
+403 GGALFTSIS

-442 AKNSAKKLLNAYG
+442 AKNPAKKLINAYG

-471 SVDLPEAINT
+471 SLDLPDAINT
-481 LQQAAVSLYYT
+481 LQQAAVSLYFT
-492 EDSNSDV
+492 EDSNSDI

-526 EKYVEKCRAM
+526 ERYVEKCRAM

-547 SPRFLTFKEYED
+547 SPRFLTYKEYMD
-559 MDPDSPNEFIKKIL
+559 MDPESPNEFIKKIL

-579 FAFELSNYLG
+579 FAFELCNYLG
-589 FETDRIYQKFCISN
+589 YETDKIYQKFCISN
-603 IKRLTDE
+603 IKRLSDE
-610 FNVDNLFE
+610 FNVDKLFD
-618 TLNNKLSEC
+618 TLNSKLLEC

-653 QEKSIVVKVPQYLEL
+653 QEKSIVVKVPQYLQL
-668 RNWKKALDLAVE
+668 RNWKKALELAIE

-697 EKEREFI
+697 EKEKEFI
-704 KTVGENQKV
+704 KTVGGNPKV

-720 LRLHDEDK
+720 LRLHDCDNV
-728 ILRKYL
+728 LRKYL
-734 GSKGDFEEL
+734 GSKGDYEEL
-743 LYITLENFFKAKKI
+743 LYMTLENFFKAKKI
-757 EDRMEFISEA
+757 EDRTGYISEA
-767 KKYLKDLKGNLNDGF
+767 KKYLKDLKGNPNFSF
-782 YKNYLNDLEASLK
+782 YENYLKDLESSLK
-795 FKKDCIDKNFIEKND
+795 FKKDCIEPKKFIETND

-822 KLGIKTDTDYKWIEE
+822 KLGISKDYKWIEE
-837 KNNKIFKIGQK
+837 TNKKNFNIGQK

-854 FKELVENKQ
+854 FKE
-863 FEKMAEIIKSTKYK
+863 MAERKKFAEIDEIIENTKYK

-888 LLYNAKCYDQAVDYI
+888 IFFNTKNYDQAVNYI
-903 KEVTDQNDF
+903 KKVTDQNDF

-918 LKKMK
+918 LKKMQ
-923 KHEEALKIVMDDRK
+923 KHKEALEIVMADKK

-943 IEGILRERPD
+943 IEGILREKPE
-953 LRGFLDSLQ
+953 LRSFLDSLQ
-962 KK
+962 TK

>member
-11 ELEMIA
+11 DLEMIA
-17 ANFKTASNSKITYMK
+17 ANFKTATNSKITYMK
-32 EKMTDLIKSGPKLPF
+32 EKITDLIKSGPKLPF

-62 IAICKQMN
+62 IAMCKQMN

-98 PLANEEKR
+98 PLSNEEKR
-106 VQVSIVSLEFND
+106 VQVSIINLEFND
-118 DEQLYAFGNNGS
+118 DEQLYAFGNDGS
-130 VYKID
+130 LYKID

-142 KKINSP
+142 KKLNSP
-148 RLEEEGVV
+148 RLEDEGVV

-185 TFMINIKNQLKF
+185 IFMINIKNQLKF
-197 SDNIEFLGIPPSRS
+197 SDNIDFIGIPPSRS
-211 KSGRFELLINNEK
+211 KSGKFELLINNEN
-224 GNGLLHIQDT
+224 GNGLIHIEKQDVD
-234 SEDSNSRMIERTV
+234 DSNNRIVERTV
-247 EVNLLVG
+247 PVSLLVG
-254 GKLEKYQPEK
+254 GKLEKYEPEK
-264 STSTGDDFINVPSEK
+264 NDTPGEND
-279 EKEFEKPKKGFLGK
+279 KPKKGFLGK
-293 VSAICMSPSKSEIA
+293 VSAMCMSPSKSEIA

-326 TSFEEMTFKKS
+326 TSFEEMTFKKE
-337 NLEEELEEDEVQEHL
+337 NLEEELEEDEIQEHQ

-369 SLAIC
+369 SLALC

-387 LLSFKI
+387 ILSFKI

-403 GGTLFTSIS
+403 GGALFTSIS

-442 AKNSAKKLLNAYG
+442 AKNPAKKLINAYG

-471 SVDLPEAINT
+471 SLDLPDAINT
-481 LQQAAVSLYYT
+481 LQQAAVSLYFT
-492 EDSNSDV
+492 EDSNSDI

-526 EKYVEKCRAM
+526 ERYVEKCRAM

-547 SPRFLTFKEYED
+547 SPRFLTYKEYMD
-559 MDPDSPNEFIKKIL
+559 MDPESPNEFIKKIL

-579 FAFELSNYLG
+579 FAFELCNYLG
-589 FETDRIYQKFCISN
+589 YETDKIYQKFCISN
-603 IKRLTDE
+603 IKRLSDE
-610 FNVDNLFE
+610 FNVDKLFE
-618 TLNNKLSEC
+618 TLNSKLLEC

-653 QEKSIVVKVPQYLEL
+653 QEKSIVVKVPQYLQL
-668 RNWKKALDLAVE
+668 RNWKKALELAIE

-697 EKEREFI
+697 EKEKEFI
-704 KTVGENQKV
+704 KTVGGNPKV

-720 LRLHDEDK
+720 LRLHDCDNV
-728 ILRKYL
+728 LRKYL
-734 GSKGDFEEL
+734 GSKGDYEEL
-743 LYITLENFFKAKKI
+743 LYMTLENFFKAKKI
-757 EDRMEFISEA
+757 EDRTGYISEA
-767 KKYLKDLKGNLNDGF
+767 KKYLKDLKGNPNFNF
-782 YKNYLNDLEASLK
+782 YENYLKDLESSLK
-795 FKKDCIDKNFIEKND
+795 FKKDCIEPKKFIETND

-822 KLGIKTDTDYKWIEE
+822 KLGISKDYKWIEE
-837 KNNKIFKIGQK
+837 TNKKIFNIGQK

-854 FKELVENKQ
+854 FKE
-863 FEKMAEIIKSTKYK
+863 MAERKKFAEIDEIIENTKYK

-888 LLYNAKCYDQAVDYI
+888 IFFNTKNYDQAVNYI
-903 KEVTDQNDF
+903 KKVTDQNDF

-918 LKKMK
+918 LKKMQ
-923 KHEEALKIVMDDRK
+923 KHKEALEIVMADKK

-953 LRGFLDSLQ
+953 LRSFLDSLQ
-962 KK
+962 TK

>member
-11 ELEMIA
+11 DLEMIA
-17 ANFKTASNSKITYMK
+17 ANFKTATNSKITYMK
-32 EKMTDLIKSGPKLPF
+32 EKITDLIKSGPKLPF

-62 IAICKQMN
+62 IAMCKQMN

-98 PLANEEKR
+98 PLSNEEKR
-106 VQVSIVSLEFND
+106 VQVSIINLEFND
-118 DEQLYAFGNNGS
+118 DEQLYAFGNDGS
-130 VYKID
+130 LYKID

-142 KKINSP
+142 KKLNSP
-148 RLEEEGVV
+148 RLEDEGVV

-185 TFMINIKNQLKF
+185 IFMINIKNQLKF
-197 SDNIEFLGIPPSRS
+197 SDNIDFIGIPPSRS
-211 KSGRFELLINNEK
+211 KSGKFELLINNEN
-224 GNGLLHIQDT
+224 GNGLLHIEKQDVD
-234 SEDSNSRMIERTV
+234 DSNNRIVERTV
-247 EVNLLVG
+247 PVSLLVG
-254 GKLEKYQPEK
+254 GKLEKYEPEK
-264 STSTGDDFINVPSEK
+264 NDTPGEND
-279 EKEFEKPKKGFLGK
+279 KPKKGFLGK

-326 TSFEEMTFKKS
+326 TSFEEMTFKKE
-337 NLEEELEEDEVQEHL
+337 NLEEELEEDEIQEHQ

-369 SLAIC
+369 SLALC

-387 LLSFKI
+387 ILSFKI

-403 GGTLFTSIS
+403 GGALFTSIS

-442 AKNSAKKLLNAYG
+442 AKNPAKKLINAYG

-471 SVDLPEAINT
+471 SLDLPDAINT
-481 LQQAAVSLYYT
+481 LQQAAVSLYFT
-492 EDSNSDV
+492 EDSNSDI

-526 EKYVEKCRAM
+526 ERYVEKCRAM

-547 SPRFLTFKEYED
+547 SPRFLTYKEYMD
-559 MDPDSPNEFIKKIL
+559 MDPESPNEFIKKIL

-579 FAFELSNYLG
+579 FAFELCNYLG
-589 FETDRIYQKFCISN
+589 YETDKIYQKFCISN
-603 IKRLTDE
+603 IKRLSDE
-610 FNVDNLFE
+610 FNVDKLFD
-618 TLNNKLSEC
+618 TLNSKLLEC

-653 QEKSIVVKVPQYLEL
+653 QEKSIVVKVPQYLQL
-668 RNWKKALDLAVE
+668 RNWKKALELAIE

-697 EKEREFI
+697 EKEKEFI
-704 KTVGENQKV
+704 KTVGGNPKV

-720 LRLHDEDK
+720 LRLHDCDNV
-728 ILRKYL
+728 LRKYL
-734 GSKGDFEEL
+734 GSKGDYEEL
-743 LYITLENFFKAKKI
+743 LYMTLENFFKAKKI
-757 EDRMEFISEA
+757 EDRTGYISEA
-767 KKYLKDLKGNLNDGF
+767 KKYLKDLKGNPNFSF
-782 YKNYLNDLEASLK
+782 YENYLKDLESSLK
-795 FKKDCIDKNFIEKND
+795 FKKDCIEPKKFIETND

-822 KLGIKTDTDYKWIEE
+822 KLGISKDYKWIEE
-837 KNNKIFKIGQK
+837 TNKKNFNIGQK

-854 FKELVENKQ
+854 FKE
-863 FEKMAEIIKSTKYK
+863 MAERKKFAEIDEIIENTKYK

-888 LLYNAKCYDQAVDYI
+888 IFFNTKNYDQAVNYI
-903 KEVTDQNDF
+903 KKVTDQNDF

-918 LKKMK
+918 LKKMQ
-923 KHEEALKIVMDDRK
+923 KHKEALEIVMADKK

-953 LRGFLDSLQ
+953 LRSFLDSLQ
-962 KK
+962 TK

>member
-11 ELEMIA
+11 DLEMIA
-17 ANFKTASNSKITYMK
+17 ANFKTATNSKITYMK
-32 EKMTDLIKSGPKLPF
+32 EKITDLIKSGPKLPF

-62 IAICKQMN
+62 IAMCKQMN

-98 PLANEEKR
+98 PLSNEEKR
-106 VQVSIVSLEFND
+106 VQVSIINLEFND
-118 DEQLYAFGNNGS
+118 DEQLYAFGNDGS
-130 VYKID
+130 LYKID

-142 KKINSP
+142 KKLNSP
-148 RLEEEGVV
+148 RLEDEGVV

-185 TFMINIKNQLKF
+185 IFMINIKNQLKF
-197 SDNIEFLGIPPSRS
+197 SDNIDFIGIPPSRS
-211 KSGRFELLINNEK
+211 KSGKFELLINNEN
-224 GNGLLHIQDT
+224 GNGLIHIEKQDVD
-234 SEDSNSRMIERTV
+234 DSNNRIVERTV
-247 EVNLLVG
+247 PVSLLVG
-254 GKLEKYQPEK
+254 GKLEKYEPEK
-264 STSTGDDFINVPSEK
+264 NDTPGEND
-279 EKEFEKPKKGFLGK
+279 KPKKGFLGK

-326 TSFEEMTFKKS
+326 TSFEEMTFKKE
-337 NLEEELEEDEVQEHL
+337 NLEEELEEDEIQEHQ

-369 SLAIC
+369 SLALC

-387 LLSFKI
+387 ILSFKI

-403 GGTLFTSIS
+403 GGALFTSIS

-442 AKNSAKKLLNAYG
+442 AKNPAKKLINAYG

-471 SVDLPEAINT
+471 SLDLPDAINT
-481 LQQAAVSLYYT
+481 LQQAAVSLYFT
-492 EDSNSDV
+492 EDSNSDI

-526 EKYVEKCRAM
+526 ERYVEKCRAM

-547 SPRFLTFKEYED
+547 SPRFLTYKEYMD
-559 MDPDSPNEFIKKIL
+559 MDPESPNEFIKKIL

-579 FAFELSNYLG
+579 FAFELCNYLG
-589 FETDRIYQKFCISN
+589 YETDKIYQKFCISN
-603 IKRLTDE
+603 IKRLSDE
-610 FNVDNLFE
+610 FNVDKLFE
-618 TLNNKLSEC
+618 TLNSKLLEC

-653 QEKSIVVKVPQYLEL
+653 QEKSIVVKVPQYLQL
-668 RNWKKALDLAVE
+668 RNWKKALELAIE

-697 EKEREFI
+697 EKEKEFI
-704 KTVGENQKV
+704 KTVGGNPKV

-720 LRLHDEDK
+720 LRLHDCDNV
-728 ILRKYL
+728 LRKYL
-734 GSKGDFEEL
+734 GSKGDYEEL
-743 LYITLENFFKAKKI
+743 LYMTLENFFKAKKI
-757 EDRMEFISEA
+757 EDRTGYISEA
-767 KKYLKDLKGNLNDGF
+767 KKYLKDLKGNPNFNF
-782 YKNYLNDLEASLK
+782 YENYLKDLESSLK
-795 FKKDCIDKNFIEKND
+795 FKKDCIEPKKFIETND

-822 KLGIKTDTDYKWIEE
+822 KLGISKDYKWIEE
-837 KNNKIFKIGQK
+837 TNKKNFNIGQK

-854 FKELVENKQ
+854 FKE
-863 FEKMAEIIKSTKYK
+863 MAERKKFAEIDEIIENTKYK

-888 LLYNAKCYDQAVDYI
+888 IFFNTKNYDQAVNYI
-903 KEVTDQNDF
+903 KKVTDQNDF

-918 LKKMK
+918 LKKMQ
-923 KHEEALKIVMDDRK
+923 KHKEALEIVMADKK

-953 LRGFLDSLQ
+953 LRSFLDSLQ
-962 KK
+962 TK